1 MNEHM
6 YVWEHRMVVVMMLL
20 LLLSACCY
28 CYYYLNVQFV
38 EEFCCKA
45 KIVCTLPSRRLNLY
59 SVSVSDMD
67 FASSLRTLK
76 KTATIKAIKAV

>member
-1 MNEHM
+1 M
-6 YVWEHRMVVVMMLL
+6 MVVMILL

-28 CYYYLNVQFV
+28 CYYYLQFV